1 MKSYKRVVV
10 KIGSSTLTH
19 NTGNLNLR
27 RMDNLVKVLSDIK
40 NTGIELVIVTSGAV
54 AIGSGKLGFRGKP
67 DDMATKQAAAAV
79 GQCELMYIYDK
90 LFSEYNHIIAQV
102 LLTNDDV
109 ADSERRK
116 NVENTLFRLIE
127 LGCIPIINENDTVSI
142 KEIEVGVF
150 SENDVLSAIV
160 SRLIRADLLII
171 VSDRDGLYDSDPRTN
186 PEARLIP
193 VVNDL
198 VEAESVAAGTLSDR
212 GTGGM
217 STKIDAAA
225 IVGSCGADMII
236 LNGDDPLN
244 LYLAVEGKAVG
255 TIFPTNQEVMRS

>member
-1 MKSYKRVVV
+1 MKEYRRVVV

-19 NTGNLNLR
+19 NTGLLNLR
-27 RMDNLVKVLSDIK
+27 RMDKLVQVLSDIK

-67 DDMATKQAAAAV
+67 EDMATKQAAAAV

-90 LFSEYNHIIAQV
+90 LFSEHNHIVSQ
-102 LLTNDDV
+102 LLLINDDI
-109 ADSERRK
+109 ADEERRS
-116 NVENTLFRLIE
+116 NVENTLFRLLE

-160 SRLIRADLLII
+160 ARLIKADLLII
-171 VSDRDGLYDSDPRTN
+171 VSDRDGLYDSDPGVN
-186 PEARLIP
+186 PEAKFIP
-193 VVNDL
+193 VVGDL
-198 VEAESVAAGTLSDR
+198 SMAESAASGTLSAR

-217 STKIDAAA
+217 NTKISAAA
-225 IVGSCGADMII
+225 IVGGYGADMII

-244 LYLAVEGKAVG
+244 LYLAVEGKPVG
-255 TIFPTNQEVMRS
+255 TLFPAEEEDSRK